1 MEGTPE
7 ISTLAPNWVF
17 LPLQTAL
24 GAGLA
29 LIVII
34 AGLIE
39 LGQSSTNTPEE
50 TVPIS
55 FTLNSVKGV
64 AEVTFIATSLILSAE
79 PILGLDFTIFP
90 IKEADIPPLL
100 CTQSYT
106 LVKIG
111 VPLLVVILTS
121 SYWPAGL
128 PITINHTSALL
139 TGLLKVYI
147 ISLLKL
153 TLVECIIV

>member
-1 MEGTPE
+1 M
-7 ISTLAPNWVF
+7 
-17 LPLQTAL
+17 
-24 GAGLA
+24 
-29 LIVII
+29 LIVS

-64 AEVTFIATSLILSAE
+64 AEVTLIATSLILSAE

-90 IKEADIPPLL
+90 VKEAGIPPLL
-100 CTQSYT
+100 CIQSYT
-106 LVKIG
+106 LVKVG

-121 SYWPAGL
+121 SY
-128 PITINHTSALL
+128 
-139 TGLLKVYI
+139 
-147 ISLLKL
+147 
-153 TLVECIIV
+153 